1 MELMQP
7 AKQPA
12 VWTIARSGNTAAHV
26 STGLAYAPE
35 ESPFS
40 TLMVDLTHRC
50 NMVCRNCYIPNRDIP
65 DLDPEWL
72 YDILRRLPRRTR
84 IRLVGAEPT
93 VRTDLPRIIREVRRL
108 RHLPVLMTNGLK
120 LKRAAYVRE
129 LRSAG
134 LRTVHL
140 SMNGGIEDDLYLAID
155 ELRCASAKRAALD
168 NLCDGRFYV
177 TVGMILVAGVNVAHV
192 RDFWRH
198 LAARPHAREIH
209 FRSVGQ
215 MGRYMEAP
223 GLGLEEMIAIV
234 LDALGTTRDGI
245 GIESRD
251 ANNFDFRFAGRKFA
265 ITQWPD
271 LGSRWRGRL
280 TPEGRVE
287 PAFEHL
293 IANASQG
300 GY

>member
-1 MELMQP
+1 MEP
-7 AKQPA
+7 AKQSA
-12 VWTIARSGNTAAHV
+12 VWTIARSDNTAPHV

-35 ESPFS
+35 ASPFT
-40 TLMVDLTHRC
+40 TLLVDLTHRC

-65 DLDPEWL
+65 DLDTEWL
-72 YDILRRLPRRTR
+72 YGILRRLPRRTR

-93 VRTDLPRIIREVRRL
+93 VRRDLPEIIRTVRRL

-120 LKRAAYVRE
+120 LRKAAYVRE
-129 LRSAG
+129 LSAAG
-134 LRTVHL
+134 MRTVHL
-140 SMNGGIEDDLYLAID
+140 SMNGGIDDDLYLAID
-155 ELRCASAKRAALD
+155 EMRCAGAKRAALD
-168 NLCDGRFYV
+168 NLCDAGVYV
-177 TVGMILVAGVNVAHV
+177 TVGMILVPGVNVAHV

-209 FRSVGQ
+209 FRSVGE

-223 GLGLEEMIAIV
+223 ALRLEEMIAIV
-234 LDALGTTRDGI
+234 LDALGTTEDGI
-245 GIESRD
+245 RVESRD
-251 ANNFDFRFAGRKFA
+251 TNNFDFRFAGRKFA

-280 TPEGRVE
+280 TPEGLVE
-287 PAFEHL
+287 PCFEHL
-293 IANASQG
+293 IANAAQG